1 MKSADTILA
10 HAFVVTMDESYTVID
25 DGAVVIEG
33 HSIVAVG
40 ATDPILAEYKTPEIV
55 DCTGLIVT
63 PGLVNAHTHVP
74 MTLMRGLADDLRLDV
89 WLLGYMMPVERE
101 FVTPEFVRLGTLLAC
116 AEMIRGGVTAFA
128 DMYYY
133 EDSVAQAT
141 AEAGMRGVCGQTVL
155 KFPSPDSESYE
166 AGLARCE
173 TFIQDW
179 RGHEL
184 IVPAVA
190 PHAPYTSTPEIL
202 RACADMARRYDVP
215 LHIHLAET
223 AQEVRDTR
231 DAHDM
236 PVIPWVK
243 KHGILDTKVIAAHC
257 VHVDEGEIHSL
268 NNAHAGVAHNPSSN
282 LKLASGIAPVDRM
295 LDLGINVGVGTD
307 GPASNNDLDMFEEMR
322 LAAFLAKVN
331 TNDPTALPARQAF
344 DMATHMGARALHIDH
359 LTGSIEPGKR
369 ADLAIIDLNRVHSLP
384 SFERDPDAVYSRIVY
399 SAKNTDVRDVICN
412 GRWLMRNCE
421 LLTVDAE
428 TQLAEAAAVARKID
442 AFLTTREGDVLSK
455 LLALGELQREESF
468 EVQVKARVEDASV
481 VDRLLA
487 HPEVEVVKQTHYQ
500 QYDTYFE
507 FDSPH
512 GYRLRHREDDAVNP
526 PGGVPSVRTRL
537 TLTESGKER
546 EFENAILLS
555 RARYIAPATHPLR
568 FYREY
573 MQIENERTITKER
586 RRWHIDFRGLRLYI
600 NLDQLIDPPADG
612 YFLEIKSRTWSPTDA
627 EQKSKAITE
636 LLDTAGVHTQ
646 DLIREEY
653 ITLTRSM

>member
-1 MKSADTILA
+1 MKPADTILA
-10 HAFVVTMDESYTVID
+10 HALVVTMDESYTVID
-25 DGAVVIEG
+25 DGAVALQG

-40 ATDPILAEYKTPEIV
+40 PADRILADYEAPEVV

-74 MTLMRGLADDLRLDV
+74 MTLLRGLADDLRLDV

-116 AEMIRGGVTAFA
+116 AEMIRGGITAFA

-133 EDSVAQAT
+133 EESVAQAT

-155 KFPSPDSESYE
+155 KFPSPDSDSYE
-166 AGLARCE
+166 EGLARCE
-173 TFIQDW
+173 AFIQDW
-179 RGHEL
+179 LGHEL

-202 RACADMARRYDVP
+202 RACAEMARRYDVP

-257 VHVDEGEIHSL
+257 VHVDEGEIHAL
-268 NNAHAGVAHNPSSN
+268 NNAQAGVAHNPSSN
-282 LKLASGIAPVDRM
+282 LKLASGIAPVDKM
-295 LDLGINVGVGTD
+295 LGLGINVGVGTD

-322 LAAFLAKVN
+322 LAAFLAKVHSD
-331 TNDPTALPARQAF
+331 DPTALPARQAF
-344 DMATHMGARALHIDH
+344 DMATHMGARTLHIDH

-369 ADLAIIDLNRVHSLP
+369 ADLAIIDLNRVHSQP
-384 SFERDPDAVYSRIVY
+384 SFERDPEAVYSRIVY
-399 SAKNTDVRDVICN
+399 SAKSTDVRDVICN
-412 GRWLMRNCE
+412 GRWLMRDRE
-421 LLTVDAE
+421 LLTIDAGSN
-428 TQLAEAAAVARKID
+428 LVEAAAVAREID
-442 AFLTTREGDVLSK
+442 TFLIAREGDVLSK

-468 EVQVKARVEDASV
+468 EVQVKARIADPSV

-487 HPEVEVVKQTHYQ
+487 QPEVEIVKQTHYQ

-507 FDSPH
+507 FDAPD
-512 GYRLRHREDDAVNP
+512 GYRLRHREDDTVNP
-526 PGGVPSVRTRL
+526 ARGVPKVRTRL
-537 TLTESGKER
+537 TLTEGGKER
-546 EFENAILLS
+546 EFDNAILLS
-555 RARYIAPATHPLR
+555 RSRYIAPATHPLR

-573 MQIENERTITKER
+573 MQTEKERTITKER
-586 RRWHIDFRGLRLYI
+586 RRWHIDFRGLRLYV
-600 NLDQLIDPPADG
+600 NLDQLIDPPAEG

-627 EQKSKAITE
+627 EQKAEAITD
-636 LLDTAGVHTQ
+636 LLKAAGVHQ
-646 DLIREEY
+646 EDLIREEY
-653 ITLTRSM
+653 ITLTRAM